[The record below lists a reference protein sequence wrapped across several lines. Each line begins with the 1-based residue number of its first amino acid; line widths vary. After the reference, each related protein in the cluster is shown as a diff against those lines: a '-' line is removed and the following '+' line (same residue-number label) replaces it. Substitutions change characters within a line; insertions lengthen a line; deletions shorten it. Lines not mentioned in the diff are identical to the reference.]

1 MDINNKRKQDNKIFN
16 EFEDYYKL
24 EEKQN
29 INNNSLEKKN
39 NCIDCKGDKLIVDF
53 NSGNYVC
60 TDCGQVNRFI
70 IDNNPE
76 WNKYDNNQK
85 KTTRCT
91 VTTNY
96 FLPES
101 SLGTSIGGRMNKLKK
116 LHNWSAMPYKE
127 RSLNEVLTNIT
138 NKCFAFGITENIISE
153 AKIMYK
159 EVDDCKHNIGRNKGK
174 KIITRGTNRKGLIAA
189 CVFYACKKN
198 GKVRSSKEI
207 AEMFTIKETD
217 VTKGCK
223 TFISLRDKMN
233 IKYKFNSSSA
243 HEFVSRYCSK
253 LRVNDECTNL
263 AKKIAINTQKLN
275 IAPQH
280 NALSIA
286 AGSILI
292 MSNLNNLSI
301 KKQMI
306 SDTLG
311 VSDVTITKTLKRIE
325 VYLKVVINDNAT
337 NKLVE
342 LLNKKKGIIK
352 PNKEDKKKPV
362 KKSVVDE
369 IWNKYK
375 KISIKKKFKIMD
387 QNKLI
392 NKCNKTGDKFLSLIK
407 NKKNI

>member
-1 MDINNKRKQDNKIFN
+1 MNINNKKKQNNKLFN
-16 EFEDYYKL
+16 EFDDYHKL
-24 EEKQN
+24 EKK
-29 INNNSLEKKN
+29 NSDNLMNKKN
-39 NCIDCKGDKLIVDF
+39 NCIDCKSDKLIVDF
-53 NSGNYVC
+53 KSGNFVC

-76 WNKYDNNQK
+76 WNRYDNNQR

-138 NKCFAFGITENIISE
+138 NRCFAFGITENIISE

-207 AEMFTIKETD
+207 ALMFNIKETD
-217 VTKGCK
+217 ITKGCK
-223 TFISLRDKMN
+223 TFISLRDKMK
-233 IKYKFNSSSA
+233 IKYKFNSSYA
-243 HEFVSRYCSK
+243 HEFVSRYCRK

-292 MSNLNNLSI
+292 MSNLNHLSI
-301 KKQMI
+301 KKQLI
-306 SDTLG
+306 SVTLG

-325 VYLKVVINDNAT
+325 LYLKVVTNDTAT

-342 LLNKKKGIIK
+342 LLNEKKGIF
-352 PNKEDKKKPV
+352 KPV
-362 KKSVVDE
+362 KNKENKKTSLIDE

-375 KISIKKKFKIMD
+375 KIDIKKKFKILD
-387 QNKLI
+387 QNDLV
-392 NKCNKTGDKFLSLIK
+392 NKCNKTGDKFLLLYNNIK
-407 NKKNI
+407 NI